1 MPITKP
7 RRGLLLQAAATLA
20 ACGFSLAA
28 QAAADATPL
37 VRVEPEFP
45 REALTAGAD
54 KGHVRARMTID
65 PSGEVTRVEIL
76 EANPRRVFDRVV
88 VRTLSQ
94 WKFAPASEP
103 RFSEIDIDFRR

>member
-7 RRGLLLQAAATLA
+7 RGGLLLQAAATLA
-20 ACGFSLAA
+20 ACGFCLAA

-45 REALTAGAD
+45 RETLTAGAD

-65 PSGEVTRVEIL
+65 PSGEVTRGEIL
-76 EANPRRVFDRVV
+76 EANPRRVFDRIG

-94 WKFAPASEP
+94 WKFAPAGEP
-103 RFSEIDIDFRR
+103 DSSEIDIDFPS